1 MLHLD
6 CKNNVGSVT
15 CLPIAALFCLVAGYM
30 FRLGGSEESEMSKIE
45 QELIDPVTE
54 PGTEKAHRA
63 ARAAISS
70 VPVLGG
76 AILEAFNAI
85 IVPPME
91 RRKAAWMQQ
100 VTEAINEL
108 YEKGIVTEEDLGTNE
123 KFFTTL
129 VHASNVALKNHQK
142 EKLDALKN
150 ATLNSA
156 LPTSPDDSVQQL
168 FLNIVDTCT
177 VWHIKLLE
185 LFSAPEE
192 WAKEHGHR
200 FPNWSMSSSITA
212 VIESA
217 YSELAGQRAFYE
229 LIWKDLYR
237 QGLISTDGVAGM
249 MTTSGALAKRTTDFG
264 DNFLAFISRPKA
276 LDA

>member
-1 MLHLD
+1 M
-6 CKNNVGSVT
+6 
-15 CLPIAALFCLVAGYM
+15 P
-30 FRLGGSEESEMSKIE
+30 KID
-45 QELIDPVTE
+45 QELIDPLIE
-54 PGTEKAHRA
+54 PYTEKAHRV
-63 ARAAISS
+63 ARAAIAS

-91 RRKAAWMQQ
+91 RRKVAWMQQ
-100 VTEAINEL
+100 ITEAINEL
-108 YEKGIVTEEDLGTNE
+108 YEKGVVTEQDLGTNE

-129 VHASNVALKNHQK
+129 VHASSVALKNHQE
-142 EKLDALKN
+142 EKLEALKN

-185 LFSAPEE
+185 LFAGPEA
-192 WAKEHGHR
+192 WARERGHR
-200 FPNWSMSSSITA
+200 FPSWSMSASITA

-217 YSELAGQRAFYE
+217 YPGLAGQRIFYE

-237 QGLISTDGVAGM
+237 QGLINTEGIAGM
-249 MTTSGALAKRTTDFG
+249 MTPSGALAKRTTDFG
-264 DNFLAFISRPKA
+264 DKFMGFISRPTA
-276 LDA
+276 LGA